1 MCGIV
6 GIIDFK
12 RKVHGECLSPMLQAI
27 IHRGPD
33 YEGTLTGDF
42 FALGMRRL
50 SIIDL
55 ESGNQPIFN
64 EQKTIF
70 TFFNGEIYNFIELR
84 KELESK
90 GHDFYTHSDTEI
102 LVHYYEEEGI
112 SFVKRLNGMFSFVL
126 VDLKTNTFY
135 IVRDHYGIKP
145 LYYHIKNDRVLF
157 ASELKSIL
165 SSGLVNSSIN
175 EESLVNYLN
184 YLYVPSPKS
193 IFTDIH
199 KLEAGHYLEISAKG
213 ISKSAWY
220 NLKTFIGSS
229 SKGLREL
236 RDEVR
241 FLLEDAIRLQ
251 MRSDVPVGAYL
262 SGGIDSSLITALAS
276 RSTSHPLATFSVG
289 FENSEFDELPY
300 ARQVAKMYKTEHH
313 ELIVSPEDAL
323 NFLPKLMGHMDEPIG
338 DSAVLPS
345 YLVSKLAAEHVK
357 VVLSG
362 LGGDE
367 LFGGYSRYN
376 PSKGRFQ
383 FLQSMPT
390 PLLKYGFLPIM
401 QRIQPAWGK
410 QLERIMNPANSD
422 ESYHERVRQMS
433 TEMIIQL
440 TGNLAAPMFIGMDL
454 KKKYNTY
461 PVKDEVNQRM
471 FTDIQLYMNDQ
482 LLQLT
487 DRMSMAVSLEAR
499 VPLLDHRLVELSL
512 SIPSTLKINPTDT
525 KIILKEAVSDLLPN
539 NILHRPKWGF
549 AAPHK
554 KWALQKG
561 FQKLL
566 EQTISGN
573 LVSDGVLE
581 RRGVENFLGNKEL
594 LNQYSTW
601 VWPLVALE
609 IWYTQSKSFTK

>member
-1 MCGIV
+1 MCGIA
-6 GIIDFK
+6 GIIDFSGK
-12 RKVHGECLSPMLQAI
+12 MPDGVLSRMLESI

-33 YEGTLTGDF
+33 AKGELQGDF
-42 FALGMRRL
+42 FAAGMRRL

-55 ESGNQPIFN
+55 VSGNQPIYN
-64 EQKTIF
+64 ERKTVF

-84 KELESK
+84 KELELK
-90 GHDFYTHSDTEI
+90 GHQFYTNSDTEV

-112 SFVKRLNGMFSFVL
+112 SFVKRLNGMFSFL
-126 VDLKTNTFY
+126 LGDLATNTFY

-145 LYYHIKNDRVLF
+145 LYYHVKNGRVLF

-165 SSGLVNSSIN
+165 ASGLVNTGIN
-175 EESLVNYLN
+175 EEALVNYLN

-193 IFTDIH
+193 IFKDIH

-213 ISKSAWY
+213 ISKSVWY
-220 NLKTFIGSS
+220 DLKSFIGPS
-229 SKGLREL
+229 SKDQRAL

-241 FLLEDAIRLQ
+241 FLLEDAIHLQ

-262 SGGIDSSLITALAS
+262 SGGIDSSLIAALAS
-276 RSTSHPLATFSVG
+276 KKTSLPLATFSVG

-313 ELIVSPEDAL
+313 ELIVSPAHAL
-323 NFLPKLMGHMDEPIG
+323 DFLPKLMRYMDEPIG

-345 YLVSKLAAEHVK
+345 YLVSKLAADHVK
-357 VVLSG
+357 VALSG

-383 FLQSMPT
+383 FLQNLPT
-390 PLLKYGFLPIM
+390 PLLKHGFLPIM
-401 QRIQPAWGK
+401 QRIQPVWGK
-410 QLERIMNPANSD
+410 QLERIMSPATGD

-433 TEMIIQL
+433 TGMIIEL
-440 TGNLAAPMFIGMDL
+440 TGNSAAPNFIGKDL
-454 KKKYNTY
+454 KKIYNTY
-461 PVKDEVNQRM
+461 PEKDEVNQRM

-512 SIPSTLKINPTDT
+512 SIPSTMKINSTDT
-525 KIILKEAVSDLLPN
+525 KIILKEAVGDLLPDTTLN
-539 NILHRPKWGF
+539 RPKWGF

-554 KWALQKG
+554 TWALQNG

-581 RRGVENFLGNKEL
+581 RKGVENFLGNKEL
-594 LNQYSTW
+594 IHQYPTW

-609 IWYTQSKSFTK
+609 IWYTQSKGFIK